1 MKSVLLVALSLSLF
15 AGSASVAAP
24 AFYRCKDEK
33 GKGYFSNSKPAEC
46 EGRDTEVLNEK
57 GSVIEVI
64 ESEATRAKT
73 LAREAEEAKRLKER
87 NDQLQ
92 RDRVLLETYLTVAD
106 LERLRD
112 QRMELLQAQLR
123 VAEQH
128 VVQLQD
134 RLGQLRQ
141 QSARFKPYNEA
152 PNAPAL
158 PDHIAEALINTVNS
172 IRVDHETVAGKRKE
186 QVDLAASFE
195 RDIKRFKELKAFGK

>member
-1 MKSVLLVALSLSLF
+1 MKSVLSTALLLSLF
-15 AGSASVAAP
+15 ASSVSVAAP
-24 AFYRCKDEK
+24 SFYRCKDEK
-33 GKGYFSNSKPAEC
+33 GKAYFSNSKPAEC
-46 EGRDTEVLNEK
+46 IGRDTEVLNEK
-57 GSVIEVI
+57 GIVIEVQ
-64 ESEATRAKT
+64 ESEATHAKT
-73 LAREAEEAKRLKER
+73 VAREAEEARLRKER

-92 RDRVLLETYLTVAD
+92 RDRVLLETYLSVAD

-112 QRMELLQAQLR
+112 QRMELLQAQIR

-141 QSARFKPYNEA
+141 QSARFKPYNPA

-172 IRVDHETVAGKRKE
+172 IRVDHETVAGKKQE
-186 QVDLAASFE
+186 QVNLAASFE
-195 RDIKRFKELKAFGK
+195 RDIKRFVELKAFAK